1 MQSISSSIQ
10 VIALMITEVGRSWT
24 QSLGFLLNL
33 RTGTKA
39 RAMVWTMVYNK
50 MSKLKNAGDKS
61 IGEVYIEIFFQK
73 SPL

>member
-1 MQSISSSIQ
+1 MNI
-10 VIALMITEVGRSWT
+10 
-24 QSLGFLLNL
+24 

-61 IGEVYIEIFFQK
+61 IGEVHVIFDVICSIF
-73 SPL
+73 